1 MTTIVASPSRPLAIP
16 LHIREA
22 KGIALEVEADVIDYP
37 VCVLAPHYNRPAD

>member
-1 MTTIVASPSRPLAIP
+1 MTTIIASPSSQLAIP

-22 KGIALEVEADVIDYP
+22 KGIAPEVEAEVIDYP